1 MKYKIS
7 STIYYY
13 LESDPNSYTT
23 VCEMKCMND
32 IDKIIMIRESIS
44 RAVAPE
50 IYQQAIAIVQELKYT
65 SKDTTYISYISN
77 IYSTIS

>member
-1 MKYKIS
+1 
-7 STIYYY
+7 
-13 LESDPNSYTT
+13 
-23 VCEMKCMND
+23 MND